1 MILVSCFVKKFSHLH
16 KFNLMVITWLI
27 GGPQG
32 SGVDTSANS
41 FARSCAYAGYWV
53 FGKREYHSNIIGEH
67 SYFIVSVSD
76 KEVKTFRDKID
87 ILVSFE
93 QRTLDIHIQD
103 VSENGFVVYD
113 EEIEIEKY
121 IHYINSKNLTFVPIP
136 YRKIIKETAENFKLS
151 DLKKPDVMRNSIS
164 VFASGGVIGL
174 PAKFIEKSMD
184 YIFVGKRRKVL
195 EPNRYAG
202 LKGYEIGQKYS
213 DKFKFKLGE
222 REEKQRFILTGT
234 QATAF
239 GKIVAGCRFQ
249 TYYPITPATD
259 ESEFLESLA
268 KKYDF
273 VVIQAED
280 EIAALL
286 MCIGASLSGARAAT
300 STSGPG
306 FSLMAEGMGWAGMNE
321 VPVVIVNYQ
330 RGGPSTGLPTRHE
343 QGDLKFAVNAGH
355 GEFPRIVLAPGDIEE
370 SFYITAEAFN
380 FAEKYQ
386 LPVIVIQDK
395 FLANSVKTVVIP
407 DISKVSIQRG
417 KLKSE
422 PENLSNGKI
431 NKFKRFEIL
440 QDKSDFVS
448 PRIPVGFPGYVFWNT
463 GDEHDEYGHICED
476 SENRFRMHEKRMRKL
491 EQILSETPDEKK
503 ISLFGNLNS
512 EFVIVSWGSTKGSIL
527 SAMEYFN
534 DGFLFIQ
541 IKMIHPLDSEL
552 VKKYISGRIKIA
564 VEQNYTAQLASII
577 TEKTGEFFDYFVLK
591 WNGRPISHDD
601 LVLSLERILSKKSEN
616 RIFLTSG
623 K

>member
-1 MILVSCFVKKFSHLH
+1 
-16 KFNLMVITWLI
+16 MVLTWLI

-41 FARSCAYAGYWV
+41 FARSCAYAGYWI

-67 SYFIVSVSD
+67 SYFVVSVSD
-76 KEVKTFRDKID
+76 KEVKTFRDKIE

-93 QRTLDIHIQD
+93 QRTLDTHIEDVVQD
-103 VSENGFVVYD
+103 GFVICD
-113 EEIEIEKY
+113 EDIDTSKY
-121 IHYINSKNLTFVPIP
+121 SYYIDSKNLTLVRVP
-136 YRKIIKETAENFKLS
+136 YRKIIKETAEKFGFT
-151 DLKKPDVMRNSIS
+151 DLKKLDVMRNSIS

-174 PAKFIEKSMD
+174 PAEFIEKSMD

-213 DKFKFKLGE
+213 DKFPFKLKKI
-222 REEKQRFILTGT
+222 EEKQQKFILTGT

-239 GKIVAGCRFQ
+239 GKIIAGCRFQ

-286 MCIGASLSGARAAT
+286 MCIGASLAGARAAT

-321 VPVVIVNYQ
+321 VPVVIINYQ

-343 QGDLKFAVNAGH
+343 QGDLKFAINAGH
-355 GEFPRIVLAPGDIEE
+355 GEFPRIVISPGDIAE
-370 SFYITAEAFN
+370 SLYITAEAFN

-395 FLANSVKTVVIP
+395 FLANSVKTILPP
-407 DISKVSIQRG
+407 DISKFTIQRG
-417 KLKSE
+417 KLLQNQTVDGGE
-422 PENLSNGKI
+422 I
-431 NKFKRFEIL
+431 NKFKRFEI
-440 QDKSDFVS
+440 QDNSDFVS
-448 PRIPVGFPGYVFWNT
+448 PRIPVGYPGFVFWNT

-476 SENRFRMHEKRMRKL
+476 SENRFRMHQKRMKKL
-491 EQILSETPDEKK
+491 EQILSETSEEHK
-503 ISLFGNLNS
+503 ISIFGNVKSDL
-512 EFVIVSWGSTKGSIL
+512 VIVSWGSTKGSIL
-527 SAMEYFN
+527 SAMEEFQ
-534 DGFLFIQ
+534 DSFLFVQ
-541 IKMIHPLDSEL
+541 IKMIHPLDSDL
-552 VKKYISGRIKIA
+552 VKKYISGRKKIV

-577 TEKTGEFFDYFVLK
+577 TERTGEFFDYFILK
-591 WNGRPISHDD
+591 WNGRPMSHDD
-601 LVLSLERILSKKSEN
+601 LVKAFEQILNGRADKK
-616 RIFLTSG
+616 IFLTSG

>member
-1 MILVSCFVKKFSHLH
+1 
-16 KFNLMVITWLI
+16 MVLTWLI

-67 SYFIVSVSD
+67 SYFVVSVSD
-76 KEVKTFRDKID
+76 KEVKTFRDKIE
-87 ILVSFE
+87 ILTSFE
-93 QRTLDIHIQD
+93 QRTLDIHIED
-103 VSENGFVVYD
+103 VAQNGFVICD
-113 EEIEIEKY
+113 EEIDTSKY
-121 IHYINSKNLTFVPIP
+121 SYYIDSRNLTLVRVP
-136 YRKIIKETAENFKLS
+136 YRKIIKETAEKFGFT
-151 DLKKPDVMRNSIS
+151 DLKKLDVMRNSIS

-174 PAKFIEKSMD
+174 PAEFIEKSMD

-213 DKFKFKLGE
+213 DKFPFKLKKI
-222 REEKQRFILTGT
+222 EEKQQKFILTGT

-239 GKIVAGCRFQ
+239 GKIIAGCRFQ

-286 MCIGASLSGARAAT
+286 MCIGASLAGARAAT

-321 VPVVIVNYQ
+321 VPVVIINYQ

-343 QGDLKFAVNAGH
+343 QGDLKFAINAGH
-355 GEFPRIVLAPGDIEE
+355 GEFPRIVISPGDIAE
-370 SFYITAEAFN
+370 SLYITAEAFN

-395 FLANSVKTVVIP
+395 FLANSVKTILPP
-407 DISKVSIQRG
+407 DISKFTIQRG
-417 KLKSE
+417 KLLQNQTVDGGE
-422 PENLSNGKI
+422 I
-431 NKFKRFEIL
+431 NKFKRFEI
-440 QDKSDFVS
+440 QDNSDFVS
-448 PRIPVGFPGYVFWNT
+448 PRIPVGYPGFVFWNT

-476 SENRFRMHEKRMRKL
+476 SENRFRMHQKRMKKL
-491 EQILSETPDEKK
+491 EQILSETSEEHK
-503 ISLFGNLNS
+503 ISIFGNVKSDL
-512 EFVIVSWGSTKGSIL
+512 VIVSWGSTKGSIL
-527 SAMEYFN
+527 SAMEEFQ
-534 DGFLFIQ
+534 DSFLFVQ
-541 IKMIHPLDSEL
+541 IKMIHPLDSDL
-552 VKKYISGRIKIA
+552 VKKYISGRKKIV

-577 TEKTGEFFDYFVLK
+577 TERTGEFFDYFILK
-591 WNGRPISHDD
+591 WNGRPMSHDD
-601 LVLSLERILSKKSEN
+601 LVKAFEQILNGRADKK
-616 RIFLTSG
+616 IFLTSG

>member
-1 MILVSCFVKKFSHLH
+1 MIL
-16 KFNLMVITWLI
+16 TWLI

-67 SYFIVSVSD
+67 SYFVVSVSD
-76 KEVKTFRDKID
+76 KEVKTFRDKIE
-87 ILVSFE
+87 ILTSFE
-93 QRTLDIHIQD
+93 QRTLDIHIED
-103 VSENGFVVYD
+103 VAQNGFVICD
-113 EEIEIEKY
+113 EEIDTSKY
-121 IHYINSKNLTFVPIP
+121 SYYIDSRNLTVVKIP
-136 YRKIIKETAENFKLS
+136 YRKIIKETAEKFGLT
-151 DLKKPDVMRNSIS
+151 DLKKLDVMRNSIS

-174 PAKFIEKSMD
+174 PAEFIEKSMD

-213 DKFKFKLGE
+213 DKFPFKLKKI
-222 REEKQRFILTGT
+222 EEKQQKFILTGT

-239 GKIVAGCRFQ
+239 GKIIAGCRFQ

-286 MCIGASLSGARAAT
+286 MCIGASLAGARAAT

-321 VPVVIVNYQ
+321 VPVVIINYQ

-343 QGDLKFAVNAGH
+343 QGDLKFAINAGH
-355 GEFPRIVLAPGDIEE
+355 GEFPRIVISPGDIAE
-370 SFYITAEAFN
+370 SLYITAEAFN

-395 FLANSVKTVVIP
+395 FLANSVKTILPP
-407 DISKVSIQRG
+407 DISKFTIQRG
-417 KLKSE
+417 KLLQNQTVDGGE
-422 PENLSNGKI
+422 I
-431 NKFKRFEIL
+431 NKFKRFEI
-440 QDKSDFVS
+440 QDNSDFVS
-448 PRIPVGFPGYVFWNT
+448 PRIPVGYPGFVFWNT

-476 SENRFRMHEKRMRKL
+476 SENRFRMHQKRMKKL
-491 EQILSETPDEKK
+491 EQILSETSEEHK
-503 ISLFGNLNS
+503 ISIFGNVKS
-512 EFVIVSWGSTKGSIL
+512 DFVIVSWGSTKGSIL
-527 SAMEYFN
+527 SAMEEFQ
-534 DGFLFIQ
+534 DSFLFVQ
-541 IKMIHPLDSEL
+541 IKMIHPLDSDL
-552 VKKYISGRIKIA
+552 VKRYISGRRKII

-577 TEKTGEFFDYFVLK
+577 TERTGEFFDYFILK
-591 WNGRPISHDD
+591 WNGRPMSHDD
-601 LVLSLERILSKKSEN
+601 LVKAFEQILNGRADKK
-616 RIFLTSG
+616 IFLTSG

>member
-1 MILVSCFVKKFSHLH
+1 MI
-16 KFNLMVITWLI
+16 ITWLI

-67 SYFIVSVSD
+67 SYFVVSVSD
-76 KEVKTFRDKID
+76 KEVKTFRDKIE
-87 ILVSFE
+87 ILTSFE
-93 QRTLDIHIQD
+93 QRTLDIHIED
-103 VSENGFVVYD
+103 VAQNGFVICD
-113 EEIEIEKY
+113 EEIDTSKY
-121 IHYINSKNLTFVPIP
+121 SYYIDSRNLTLVRVP
-136 YRKIIKETAENFKLS
+136 YRKIIKETAEKFGFT
-151 DLKKPDVMRNSIS
+151 DLKKLDVMRNSIS

-174 PAKFIEKSMD
+174 PAEFIEKSMD

-213 DKFKFKLGE
+213 DKFPFKLKKI
-222 REEKQRFILTGT
+222 EEKQQKFILTGT

-239 GKIVAGCRFQ
+239 GKIIAGCRFQ

-286 MCIGASLSGARAAT
+286 MCIGASLAGARAAT

-321 VPVVIVNYQ
+321 VPVVIINYQ

-343 QGDLKFAVNAGH
+343 QGDLKFAINAGH
-355 GEFPRIVLAPGDIEE
+355 GEFPRIVISPGDIAE
-370 SFYITAEAFN
+370 SLYITAEAFN

-395 FLANSVKTVVIP
+395 FLANSVKTILPP
-407 DISKVSIQRG
+407 DISKFTIQRG
-417 KLKSE
+417 KLLQNQTVDGGE
-422 PENLSNGKI
+422 I
-431 NKFKRFEIL
+431 NKFKRFEI
-440 QDKSDFVS
+440 QDNSDFVS
-448 PRIPVGFPGYVFWNT
+448 PRIPVGYPGFVFWNT

-476 SENRFRMHEKRMRKL
+476 SENRFRMHQKRMKKL
-491 EQILSETPDEKK
+491 EQILSETSEEHK
-503 ISLFGNLNS
+503 ISIFGNVKSDL
-512 EFVIVSWGSTKGSIL
+512 VIVSWGSTKGSIL
-527 SAMEYFN
+527 SAMEEFQ
-534 DGFLFIQ
+534 DSFLFVQ
-541 IKMIHPLDSEL
+541 IKMIHPLDSDL
-552 VKKYISGRIKIA
+552 VKKYISGRKKIV

-577 TEKTGEFFDYFVLK
+577 TERTGEFFDYFILK
-591 WNGRPISHDD
+591 WNGRPMSHDD
-601 LVLSLERILSKKSEN
+601 LVKAFEQILNGRADKK
-616 RIFLTSG
+616 IFLTSG

>member
-1 MILVSCFVKKFSHLH
+1 MIL
-16 KFNLMVITWLI
+16 TWLI

-67 SYFIVSVSD
+67 SYFVVSVSD
-76 KEVKTFRDKID
+76 KEVKTFRDKIE
-87 ILVSFE
+87 ILTSFE
-93 QRTLDIHIQD
+93 QRTLDIHIED
-103 VSENGFVVYD
+103 VAQNGFVICD
-113 EEIEIEKY
+113 EEIDTSKY
-121 IHYINSKNLTFVPIP
+121 SYYIDSRNLTVVKIP
-136 YRKIIKETAENFKLS
+136 YRKIIKETAEKFGLT
-151 DLKKPDVMRNSIS
+151 DLKKLDVMRNSIS

-174 PAKFIEKSMD
+174 PAEFIEKSMD

-213 DKFKFKLGE
+213 DKFPFKLKKI
-222 REEKQRFILTGT
+222 EEKQQKFILTGT

-239 GKIVAGCRFQ
+239 GKIIAGCRFQ

-286 MCIGASLSGARAAT
+286 MCIGASLAGARAAT

-321 VPVVIVNYQ
+321 VPVVIINYQ

-343 QGDLKFAVNAGH
+343 QGDLKFAINAGH
-355 GEFPRIVLAPGDIEE
+355 GEFPRIVISPGDIAE
-370 SFYITAEAFN
+370 SLYITAEAFN

-395 FLANSVKTVVIP
+395 FLANSVKTILPP
-407 DISKVSIQRG
+407 DISKFTIQRG
-417 KLKSE
+417 KLLQNQTVDGGE
-422 PENLSNGKI
+422 I
-431 NKFKRFEIL
+431 NKFKRFEI
-440 QDKSDFVS
+440 QDNSDFVS
-448 PRIPVGFPGYVFWNT
+448 PRIPVGHPGFVFWNT

-476 SENRFRMHEKRMRKL
+476 SENRFRMHQKRMKKL
-491 EQILSETPDEKK
+491 EQILSETSEEHK
-503 ISLFGNLNS
+503 ISIFGNVKS
-512 EFVIVSWGSTKGSIL
+512 DFVIVSWGSTKGSIL
-527 SAMEYFN
+527 SAMEEFQ
-534 DGFLFIQ
+534 DSFLFVQ
-541 IKMIHPLDSEL
+541 IKMIHPLDSDL
-552 VKKYISGRIKIA
+552 VKRYISGRRKII

-577 TEKTGEFFDYFVLK
+577 TERTGEFFDYFILK
-591 WNGRPISHDD
+591 WNGRPMSHDD
-601 LVLSLERILSKKSEN
+601 LVKAFEQILNGRADKK
-616 RIFLTSG
+616 IFLTSG

>member
-1 MILVSCFVKKFSHLH
+1 MI
-16 KFNLMVITWLI
+16 ITWLI

-41 FARSCAYAGYWV
+41 FARSCAYAGYWI

-67 SYFIVSVSD
+67 SYFVVSVSD
-76 KEVKTFRDKID
+76 KEVKTFRDKIE
-87 ILVSFE
+87 ILTSFE
-93 QRTLDIHIQD
+93 QRTLDIHIED
-103 VSENGFVVYD
+103 VAQNGFVICD
-113 EEIEIEKY
+113 EEIDTSKY
-121 IHYINSKNLTFVPIP
+121 SYYIDSRNLTLVRVP
-136 YRKIIKETAENFKLS
+136 YRKIIKETAEKFGFT
-151 DLKKPDVMRNSIS
+151 DLKKLDVMRNSIS

-174 PAKFIEKSMD
+174 PAEFIEKSMD

-213 DKFKFKLGE
+213 DKFPFKLKKI
-222 REEKQRFILTGT
+222 EEKQQKFILTGT

-239 GKIVAGCRFQ
+239 GKIIAGCRFQ

-286 MCIGASLSGARAAT
+286 MCIGASLAGARAAT

-321 VPVVIVNYQ
+321 VPVVIINYQ

-343 QGDLKFAVNAGH
+343 QGDLKFAINAGH
-355 GEFPRIVLAPGDIEE
+355 GEFPRIVISPGDIAE
-370 SFYITAEAFN
+370 SLYITAEAFN

-395 FLANSVKTVVIP
+395 FLANSVKTILPP
-407 DISKVSIQRG
+407 DISKFTIQRG
-417 KLKSE
+417 KLLQNQTVDGGE
-422 PENLSNGKI
+422 I
-431 NKFKRFEIL
+431 NKFKRFEI
-440 QDKSDFVS
+440 QDNSDFVS
-448 PRIPVGFPGYVFWNT
+448 PRIPVGYPGFVFWNT

-476 SENRFRMHEKRMRKL
+476 SENRFRMHQKRMKKL
-491 EQILSETPDEKK
+491 EQILSETSEEHK
-503 ISLFGNLNS
+503 ISIFGNVKSDL
-512 EFVIVSWGSTKGSIL
+512 VIVSWGSTKGSIL
-527 SAMEYFN
+527 SAMEEFQ
-534 DGFLFIQ
+534 DSFLFVQ
-541 IKMIHPLDSEL
+541 IKMIHPLDSDL
-552 VKKYISGRIKIA
+552 VKKYISGRKKIV

-577 TEKTGEFFDYFVLK
+577 TERTGEFFDYFILK
-591 WNGRPISHDD
+591 WNGRPMSHDD
-601 LVLSLERILSKKSEN
+601 LVKAFEQILNGRADKK
-616 RIFLTSG
+616 IFLTSG

>member
-1 MILVSCFVKKFSHLH
+1 MIL
-16 KFNLMVITWLI
+16 TWLI

-67 SYFIVSVSD
+67 SYFVVSVSD
-76 KEVKTFRDKID
+76 KEVKTFRDKIE
-87 ILVSFE
+87 ILTSFE
-93 QRTLDIHIQD
+93 QRTLDIHIED
-103 VSENGFVVYD
+103 VAQNGFVICD
-113 EEIEIEKY
+113 EEIDTSKY
-121 IHYINSKNLTFVPIP
+121 SYYIDSRNLTFVKIP
-136 YRKIIKETAENFKLS
+136 YRKIIKETAEKFGLT
-151 DLKKPDVMRNSIS
+151 DLKKLDVMRNSIS

-174 PAKFIEKSMD
+174 PAEFIEKSMD

-213 DKFKFKLGE
+213 DKFPFKLKKI
-222 REEKQRFILTGT
+222 EEKQQKFILTGT

-239 GKIVAGCRFQ
+239 GKIIAGCRFQ

-286 MCIGASLSGARAAT
+286 MCIGASLAGARAAT

-321 VPVVIVNYQ
+321 VPVVIINYQ

-343 QGDLKFAVNAGH
+343 QGDLKFAINAGH
-355 GEFPRIVLAPGDIEE
+355 GEFPRIVISPGDIAE
-370 SFYITAEAFN
+370 SLYITAEAFN

-395 FLANSVKTVVIP
+395 FLANSVKTILPP
-407 DISKVSIQRG
+407 DISKFTIQRG
-417 KLKSE
+417 KLLQNQTVDGGE
-422 PENLSNGKI
+422 I
-431 NKFKRFEIL
+431 NKFKRFEI
-440 QDKSDFVS
+440 QDNSDFVS
-448 PRIPVGFPGYVFWNT
+448 PRIPVGYPGFVFWNT

-476 SENRFRMHEKRMRKL
+476 SENRFRMHQKRMKKL
-491 EQILSETPDEKK
+491 EQILSETSEEHK
-503 ISLFGNLNS
+503 ISIFGNVKS
-512 EFVIVSWGSTKGSIL
+512 DFVIVSWGSTKGSIL
-527 SAMEYFN
+527 SAMEEFQ
-534 DGFLFIQ
+534 DSFLFVQ
-541 IKMIHPLDSEL
+541 IKMIHPLDSDL
-552 VKKYISGRIKIA
+552 VKRYISGRRKII

-577 TEKTGEFFDYFVLK
+577 TERTGEFFDYFILK
-591 WNGRPISHDD
+591 WNGRPMSHDD
-601 LVLSLERILSKKSEN
+601 LVKAFEQILNGRADKK
-616 RIFLTSG
+616 IFLTSG